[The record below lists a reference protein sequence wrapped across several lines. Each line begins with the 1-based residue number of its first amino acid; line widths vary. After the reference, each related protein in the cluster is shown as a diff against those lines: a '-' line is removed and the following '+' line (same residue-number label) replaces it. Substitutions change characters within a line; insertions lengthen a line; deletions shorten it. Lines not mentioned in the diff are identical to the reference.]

1 MALRYH
7 AHDDAPDHTGEGIT
21 YTTQPG
27 SRLWAVEVP
36 FPGRQPMRCTIRAT
50 SKTQALQFAI
60 ARHPSANPDRIRV
73 LSKTEAGGLL

>member
-1 MALRYH
+1 MSKRYQTPT
-7 AHDDAPDHTGEGIT
+7 DEPTYTGEGIT
-21 YTTQPG
+21 FTTQTG

-36 FPGRQPMRCTIRAT
+36 FPGRSAMRCTIRAT

-60 ARHPSANPDRIRV
+60 ARHPSANPERIRV